1 MKKIFIV
8 TLCIIEVVLIFV
20 LVSMR
25 SANNNTIEETPVV
38 KPVVVKLYNNNLNQ
52 VTIEL
57 LNVTEENRSEIFSQV
72 KTVVGRCYEPV
83 KMREELES
91 LNISV
96 GQIDVHISQPTFMV
110 KAYDKQG
117 YDYHIEL
124 YVLDSKASKEEA
136 TAKIQSYYAGL
147 SKAEASD
154 VNKAYLNEL
163 IGEGFVVSRFFIF
176 AEAKG
181 GLDRI

>member
-1 MKKIFIV
+1 MKRIFIIA
-8 TLCIIEVVLIFV
+8 LCIIEVA
-20 LVSMR
+20 LVALYINMR
-25 SANNNTIEETPVV
+25 SANNNTVEETPVV
-38 KPVVVKLYNNNLNQ
+38 KPVVVELYNSDLNQ

-96 GQIDVHISQPTFMV
+96 GQIDVRISQPTFMV
-110 KAYDKQG
+110 KAYDKHG
-117 YDYHIEL
+117 YSHHIEL